1 MGSLLPTIV
10 ASFAAVAIAV
20 TLYTLWRSLRLAL
33 QAEGLPT
40 QGAMQ
45 VHAEKRDALLEE
57 KEILVRGLS
66 ELAFDRDV
74 DKLSDDDFERLDKQ
88 LRARTKDVLRALDDD
103 LGAHRKK
110 AQALIAAR
118 LAELGPAPSKDEAK
132 DPKPAGD
139 PS

>member
-1 MGSLLPTIV
+1 MAGLLPTIV
-10 ASFAAVAIAV
+10 ACFAAIAIAV

-33 QAEGLPT
+33 QAEGLPA

-57 KEILVRGLS
+57 KELLVRGLS

-88 LRARTKDVLRALDDD
+88 LRARAKDVLRALDDD
-103 LGAHRKK
+103 LGEHRKK
-110 AQALIAAR
+110 AQSLIAAR
-118 LAELGPAPSKDEAK
+118 LAELGPATPKD

>member
-1 MGSLLPTIV
+1 M
-10 ASFAAVAIAV
+10 

-33 QAEGLPT
+33 SAEGLPAQPALQMHT
-40 QGAMQ
+40 
-45 VHAEKRDALLEE
+45 EKRDALLEE

-103 LGAHRKK
+103 LGAYRTK
-110 AQALIAAR
+110 AEALIAAR
-118 LAELGPAPSKDEAK
+118 IAELGPAPEKAPTEG
-132 DPKPAGD
+132 PKPAGD